1 MYFQIVCFKST
12 YKYTK
17 IRTTSCRVHFIFS
30 LLPYVQFIK
39 QYIYPLPF
47 PYFSY
52 FSISIYL
59 IFSISCS
66 GLAEKGEK
74 RTFQDLRNSLAMLK
88 ACSTTE
94 MCLRL
99 IKSYQEC
106 VPQTKFLI
114 SQIFSVS
121 LQFWACLHCGSVWR
135 VQSKEC
141 YFKVYFLGMFLLIF
155 IKNFVFII
163 SFFDEV
169 SNQKPKLG
177 PPHVLSH

>member
-1 MYFQIVCFKST
+1 MPFSSASISKKTDVSLKFFRTSLINS
-12 YKYTK
+12 KYSFHF
-17 IRTTSCRVHFIFS
+17 TSQRET
-30 LLPYVQFIK
+30 QFIK
-39 QYIYPLPF
+39 LFEQKQD
-47 PYFSY
+47 
-52 FSISIYL
+52 
-59 IFSISCS
+59 
-66 GLAEKGEK
+66 EKK
-74 RTFQDLRNSLAMLK
+74 
-88 ACSTTE
+88 CHTTSP
-94 MCLRL
+94 
-99 IKSYQEC
+99 KTYQELSRVC
-106 VPQTKFLI
+106 SQTKFLI

-177 PPHVLSH
+177 PPHVLSHRGGKMFLKGATSRPFETT